1 MIPIRKTSQHS
12 VEVGDQRIDY
22 TVRISRAARRARIR
36 VAPAGV
42 EVVLP
47 TDSGLDRAESFLQEN
62 GDWLLD
68 QLAFFNRTGNFRIEA
83 GVNEEAYILFN
94 GVKTATEVIEIDSR
108 SRCAR
113 VIHEADRLKVI
124 IPRGGAVNPRTSLHN
139 WLRRKARKLVH
150 DRLVLRAREMGVKF
164 DRVFI
169 RAQRTRWGSCSS
181 RKNLSFNWRLV
192 MAPPEVLDY
201 LVVHE
206 LAHLIEP
213 NHSMKFW
220 LIVRSYCPR
229 YEQHRAW
236 LKQNQEVLQNYL
248 RPIV

>member
-1 MIPIRKTSQHS
+1 MITMRKTSLHS
-12 VEVGDQRIDY
+12 VEVGEQRVDY
-22 TVRISRAARRARIR
+22 TIRVSRAARRARIR

-47 TDSGLDRAESFLQEN
+47 ADSGLDRAESFLQEN

-68 QLAFFNRTGNFRIEA
+68 QLAFFKRAGAFRIET
-83 GVNEEAYILFN
+83 GVNDDGHILFN
-94 GVKTATEVIEIDSR
+94 GVKTATKVIEVDSR
-108 SRCAR
+108 RRYAH
-113 VIHEADRLKVI
+113 VIHEANCLKVI
-124 IPRGGAVNPRTSLHN
+124 IPRGGAVNPLASLHN

-150 DRLVLRAREMGVKF
+150 ERLVLRAREMGVKY

-181 RKNLSFNWRLV
+181 RKNISFNWRLV

-236 LKQNQEVLQNYL
+236 LKQNQEAMHNYL
-248 RPIV
+248 RRVV

>member
-1 MIPIRKTSQHS
+1 MTALRKVSLHT
-12 VEVGDQRIDY
+12 VEVGEQRIDY
-22 TVRISRAARRARIR
+22 TIRLSRAARRARIR

-47 TDSGLDRAESFLQEN
+47 ADSGLDRAKSFLQEN

-68 QLAFFNRTGNFRIEA
+68 QIAFFKRAGSFRIETST
-83 GVNEEAYILFN
+83 NECAYILFK
-94 GVKTATEVIEIDSR
+94 GVKTATEVIEVESR
-108 SRCAR
+108 RRHALITYESNC
-113 VIHEADRLKVI
+113 LKVTV
-124 IPRGGAVNPRTSLHN
+124 PRGGVVNPLASLRN
-139 WLRRKARKLVH
+139 WLRREARRRIH
-150 DRLVLRAREMGVKF
+150 ERLTARAREINVKF

-169 RAQRTRWGSCSS
+169 RGQRTRWGSCSS

-213 NHSMKFW
+213 NHSIKFW
-220 LIVRSYCPR
+220 LIVKSYCPR
-229 YEQHRAW
+229 YEHHRAW
-236 LKQNQEVLQNYL
+236 LKQHQDDLQNYL
-248 RPIV
+248 PHN